1 MYQFRFE
8 IVFRNLGYLLDGL
21 YWTFAITG
29 LSLVGALVFGLVAA
43 LLRLSGIPVISQL
56 VRFYI
61 DVFRG
66 TPLLIQLVWIYYA
79 LPIAIGVSF
88 SAFFS
93 TVLTLWL
100 NMGAFLGEIFR
111 AGIQSID
118 RGQRDAAF
126 VLGMNY
132 RQTMRHIVLP
142 QAVTRMLPPI
152 GSSMIVILKDSSLA
166 SVLAVP
172 ELTYQGTVLQAST
185 FRPIEILTV
194 VAVIYFILNYP
205 LTLLVDWLER
215 RTGLKDRHH

>member
-1 MYQFRFE
+1 
-8 IVFRNLGYLLDGL
+8 
-21 YWTFAITG
+21 
-29 LSLVGALVFGLVAA
+29 
-43 LLRLSGIPVISQL
+43 LRLSGIPVISQL

-79 LPIAIGVSF
+79 LPIAIGISF

-132 RQTMRHIVLP
+132 RQTMHHIV
-142 QAVTRMLPPI
+142 PPI

-215 RTGLKDRHH
+215 RTGSKDRH

>member
-43 LLRLSGIPVISQL
+43 LLRLSGIPVVSQL

-132 RQTMRHIVLP
+132 RQTMHHIVLP

-185 FRPIEILTV
+185 FRPIEILTA

-215 RTGLKDRHH
+215 RTGLKDRH

>member
-8 IVFRNLGYLLDGL
+8 VVFRNLGYLLDGL

-29 LSLVGALVFGLVAA
+29 LSLIGAMVFGLIAA

-61 DVFRG
+61 DIFRG

-132 RQTMRHIVLP
+132 RQTMQHIVLP

-205 LTLLVDWLER
+205 LTLFVDWLER
-215 RTGLKDRHH
+215 RTGLKDRH

>member
-79 LPIAIGVSF
+79 LPIAIGISF

-132 RQTMRHIVLP
+132 RQTMHHIVLP
-142 QAVTRMLPPI
+142 QAVARMLPPI

-215 RTGLKDRHH
+215 RTGSKDRH